1 MVHSQDSNRR
11 WLLHPGARQNWGSLV
26 HWPSVQQAKFTCPS
40 FLIYYGSEMVNLRTL
55 DLSLDD
61 KYLKYANYGST
72 HSEHLPQCCLW
83 THGHH
88 DVANA
93 VLSVPRIENLK
104 IRNSIQS
111 IPVIISHHGEKLRK
125 LSIFQDQELK
135 FDAFSSHIPRVTP
148 SEELLLQIARDCPKL
163 TDLSLD
169 APSDSIAVSTSFRTW
184 FHPFC

>member
-1 MVHSQDSNRR
+1 
-11 WLLHPGARQNWGSLV
+11 
-26 HWPSVQQAKFTCPS
+26 
-40 FLIYYGSEMVNLRTL
+40 MVNLRTL